1 MIFKTLLRPLPPRL
15 LHPYPI
21 PNHVINQRISL
32 FPRSISISAGRGKGG
47 SENPKHAS
55 HPLRILT
62 WTLKSLFIYH
72 LFHTYIYSLET
83 GSGPSMLPTISV
95 SNDWF
100 LISRAYRRG
109 RGVQVGDIVSFESV
123 VEPGQKA
130 FKRVLGLEGDCVMMG
145 TPGSGETQMIRI
157 PEGHCWV
164 VGDNLEWSRD
174 SRMFGP
180 IPMALIKGKIIARV
194 LPWSE
199 RKWFENDLQPVGD
212 GH

>member
-1 MIFKTLLRPLPPRL
+1 
-15 LHPYPI
+15 
-21 PNHVINQRISL
+21 
-32 FPRSISISAGRGKGG
+32 
-47 SENPKHAS
+47 
-55 HPLRILT
+55 
-62 WTLKSLFIYH
+62 
-72 LFHTYIYSLET
+72 
-83 GSGPSMLPTISV
+83 MLPTISV

-109 RGVQVGDIVSFESV
+109 RDVQVGDIVSFESV

-199 RKWFENDLQPVGD
+199 RKWFENDLKPVVD
-212 GH
+212 DC

>member
-1 MIFKTLLRPLPPRL
+1 MSLLP
-15 LHPYPI
+15 HT
-21 PNHVINQRISL
+21 IS
-32 FPRSISISAGRGKGG
+32 GGGGGKGSG
-47 SENPKHAS
+47 SGNPKHAA

-72 LFHTYIYSLET
+72 LFHTYFYSLET

-109 RGVQVGDIVSFESV
+109 RDVQVGDIVSFESV

-199 RKWFENDLQPVGD
+199 RKWFENDLKPVVD
-212 GH
+212 DC

>member
-1 MIFKTLLRPLPPRL
+1 MIFKTLFRPLPPRFPS
-15 LHPYPI
+15 HI
-21 PNHVINQRISL
+21 PKYGIKRRISL
-32 FPRSISISAGRGKGG
+32 FPRSISISAGKGG

-199 RKWFENDLQPVGD
+199 RKWFDNDLQPVGD
-212 GH
+212 DR

>member
-1 MIFKTLLRPLPPRL
+1 MSLLP
-15 LHPYPI
+15 HT
-21 PNHVINQRISL
+21 IS
-32 FPRSISISAGRGKGG
+32 GGGGGGGKGSG
-47 SENPKHAS
+47 SGNPKHAA

-72 LFHTYIYSLET
+72 LFHTYFYSLET

-109 RGVQVGDIVSFESV
+109 RDVQVGDIVSFESV

-145 TPGSGETQMIRI
+145 TPGSGETQMIRVSFQGLKGTRK
-157 PEGHCWV
+157 EGIRQGLMIYRSPRDI
-164 VGDNLEWSRD
+164 VG
-174 SRMFGP
+174 
-180 IPMALIKGKIIARV
+180 
-194 LPWSE
+194 
-199 RKWFENDLQPVGD
+199 
-212 GH
+212 